1 MVFHYVNNFFSLFM
15 KYIDISFTTYAIRNN
30 LHIGPAHCD
39 TRYTFQFYDQ
49 YNINDEW
56 KNT

>member
-1 MVFHYVNNFFSLFM
+1 MVFHYVNNFFNLFM
-15 KYIDISFTTYAIRNN
+15 KYIDTSFTTYAIQNN
-30 LHIGPAHCD
+30 LHFGPGYYD
-39 TRYTFQFYDQ
+39 RRYTFQFHNK